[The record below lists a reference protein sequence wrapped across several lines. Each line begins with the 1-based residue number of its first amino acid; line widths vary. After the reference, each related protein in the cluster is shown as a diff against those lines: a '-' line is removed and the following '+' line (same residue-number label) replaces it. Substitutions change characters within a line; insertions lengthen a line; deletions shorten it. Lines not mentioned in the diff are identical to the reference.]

1 MQLNK
6 YFEKS
11 EIAEVMRSE
20 IRLHPKNPRYI
31 TPEARKELKKS
42 VKNFGVLGGIIVNRA
57 NGNVIVGGNQKV
69 AILDEINRYKA
80 GDPSTDYALRV
91 EIVDMDEKT
100 ELKAL
105 VVLNN
110 RRVGGEFDFQ
120 KLSEI
125 LPELG
130 EEVTD
135 VGLTDEDLTL
145 IGIDLNFR
153 TEGEDSMAS
162 DLDDM
167 MSPVNEAHAA
177 DVQKRK
183 EERDAIR
190 QAQVQANAM
199 QEAEDNEEEWQ
210 KKVDRIKEAKAKT
223 KEQAYERAL
232 QNEAYIMLSF
242 ENFENKAE
250 FLAQLGY
257 PADIKFVKGEDLVSK
272 VEVIIDD
279 SEE

>member
-11 EIAEVMRSE
+11 DIAEVMRSE
-20 IRLHPKNPRYI
+20 IRPHPKNPRYI

-42 VKNFGVLGGIIVNRA
+42 LKNFGVLGGIIVNKS

-69 AILDEINRYKA
+69 AILDEMNKYKD
-80 GDPSTDYALRV
+80 GDPSTDYKLRV
-91 EIVDMDEKT
+91 ELVEMDEKT

-105 VVLNN
+105 IVLNN
-110 RRVGGEFDFQ
+110 RRISGEYDFQ
-120 KLSEI
+120 KLSEL

-162 DLDDM
+162 ELDDM

-177 DVQKRK
+177 DVQRRK

-190 QAQVQANAM
+190 LAQAEANSM
-199 QEAEDNEEEWQ
+199 QEAADNEEEWQ

-242 ENFENKAE
+242 ENFDNKAE
-250 FLAQLGY
+250 FLSQLGY
-257 PADIKFVKGEDLVSK
+257 PTDIKFVKGEDLVSK